1 MATKS
6 KKGRKKKMGCPMK
19 HGGYS
24 LIHRDALLKEHPRL
38 RYYLED
44 VRVGLVQD
52 VAGSEDALSEQQR
65 IMIDRIISRL
75 SICRL
80 IEIYCEKYGV
90 FRRDQ
95 VKRHKILEL
104 EPALGINYLAF
115 SNSIDRALVA
125 LGLNKRKAEKVL
137 TIETY
142 TRAFDE
148 AKEKKAKAEAA
159 GKAGAQAQPDQ
170 VNRQGGGGDVQDKGP
185 ETGAVVDPGRSSS
198 DIPGQADPGTRE
210 GQD

>member
-1 MATKS
+1 MKVATKS

-65 IMIDRIISRL
+65 VMIDRIISRL

-95 VKRHKILEL
+95 VKGHKVLEL

-115 SNSIDRALVA
+115 SNSIDRALQA
-125 LGLNKRKAEKVL
+125 LGLNKKKTSDVLDLGRYISEKDQ
-137 TIETY
+137 
-142 TRAFDE
+142 A
-148 AKEKKAKAEAA
+148 AKAA
-159 GKAGAQAQPDQ
+159 GKAGAQAQAGQGP
-170 VNRQGGGGDVQDKGP
+170 RQDEARDGQDKAP
-185 ETGAVVDPGRSSS
+185 ETGAIVKPGSSS
-198 DIPGQADPGTRE
+198 NDIPGQADPETRE